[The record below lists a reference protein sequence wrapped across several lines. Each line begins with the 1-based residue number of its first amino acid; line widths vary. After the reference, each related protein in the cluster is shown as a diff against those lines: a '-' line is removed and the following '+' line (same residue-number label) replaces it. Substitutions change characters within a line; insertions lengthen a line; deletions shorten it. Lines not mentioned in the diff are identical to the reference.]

1 MNRIVLLTGS
11 PGVGK
16 STLIKSIA
24 ENGKYKI
31 LNVGDVMLELAMKEG
46 VVKNRDEL
54 RFLND
59 EGIRRL
65 QDKTFIDIV
74 HMEGNIILDTHAS
87 VESNGRFI
95 PGVPLETMRIIRRSI
110 KAMIYI
116 DALTT
121 EIMERATGDK
131 HRLRNT
137 DRAFIDAQRRI
148 NLSIL
153 SMYSAYLNIPLYV
166 IFNRQDRLQ
175 DSVKSLKEHLE
186 QIFKES

>member
-1 MNRIVLLTGS
+1 MNRIVIITGS

-16 STLIKSIA
+16 STLIKSLT

-31 LNVGDVMLELAMKEG
+31 LNVGDVMLDLAIKEG
-46 VVKNRDEL
+46 AVKGRDEL
-54 RFLND
+54 RFLKDD
-59 EGIRRL
+59 EIRRL
-65 QDKTFIDIV
+65 QDKTFIDIA

-87 VESNGRFI
+87 VESNGRFV
-95 PGVPLETMRIIRRSI
+95 PGVPLETMRIIRRNVR
-110 KAMIYI
+110 AMIYI

-121 EIMERATGDK
+121 EIIERATGDK

-153 SMYSAYLNIPLYV
+153 SMYSAYLNIPLYI
-166 IFNRQDRLQ
+166 IFNRQDELAE
-175 DSVKSLKEHLE
+175 SIKSLKEHLE
-186 QIFKES
+186 QIFSE